1 MKLDFTTWQGVVSI
15 VAGTLTVA
23 VTVWKIILPIVR
35 RAFKLQVV
43 YAARIAELQQRAPTF
58 VGFQI
63 ASPLQAYVPFG
74 NGFPS
79 YSDWSTETP
88 NWPPR
93 AHELSTQLG
102 AALQRELA
110 GLALV
115 QARRWERT
123 TDQRMRLLALDVDS
137 DPNAALYQTYV
148 RLRRFLLEEANSDFA
163 IVSSR
168 IGNDCAEALRRLE
181 TELEQMLERL
191 PTRILIVRVANR
203 GSLDAR
209 DLRIDVTVGGAI
221 YDVTMNEQR
230 DPGLVERTS
239 NRFSVNFAVLQPGYT
254 VDLRI
259 WYRWN
264 AAAFGSRVLSQC
276 DRFPG
281 REGVLINYIGISNG
295 RARPLPKLMRDLRL
309 WRSMSTKIGPEPGF
323 D

>member
-1 MKLDFTTWQGVVSI
+1 MKLDFTAWQSI
-15 VAGTLTVA
+15 VSLVAGVLTLA
-23 VTVWKIILPIVR
+23 DTVWKIILPIIR

-43 YAARIAELQQRAPTF
+43 YAAQIAELQQHPPTF

-63 ASPLQAYVPFG
+63 ASPLQAFVPLG
-74 NGFPS
+74 KGFPS

-93 AHELSTQLG
+93 AHELSTKLG
-102 AALQRELA
+102 AALQHELS

-123 TDQRMRLLALDVDS
+123 IDQGLRLIGLDVAS
-137 DPNAALYQTYV
+137 DANLALYQTYV
-148 RLRRFLLEEANSDFA
+148 RLRWFLLSEAHSDFA

-181 TELEQMLERL
+181 AELEQLQELL

-203 GSLDAR
+203 GSSDAR
-209 DLRIDVTVGGAI
+209 DLRIDVTVGGSI

-230 DPGLVERTS
+230 DPGLVENTS

-259 WYRWN
+259 WYRWQ
-264 AAAFGSRVLSQC
+264 AAAFGSRTLSQC

-281 REGVLINYIGISNG
+281 REGALINYIGISNG
-295 RARPLPKLMRDLRL
+295 RARPLPRLMRDLRL
-309 WRSMSTKIGPEPGF
+309 WRSISTDIGPEPGF
-323 D
+323 